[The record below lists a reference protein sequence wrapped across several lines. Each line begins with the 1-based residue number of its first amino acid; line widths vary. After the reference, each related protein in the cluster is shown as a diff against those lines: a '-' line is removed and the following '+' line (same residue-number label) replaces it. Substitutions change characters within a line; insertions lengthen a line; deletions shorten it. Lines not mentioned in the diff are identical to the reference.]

1 MVTFTEVVMI
11 WKQKGKKVEWYS
23 ELQRA
28 FRAFRAFSIHISPF
42 SKHLGFPW
50 YDYAFASVNLQRF
63 TLFTFQGAQEKGV
76 QPHSE
81 GGLWQTV
88 GFLHLLIQDED
99 IFTV

>member
-28 FRAFRAFSIHISPF
+28 FRVHISPL

-81 GGLWQTV
+81 GGL
-88 GFLHLLIQDED
+88 
-99 IFTV
+99 